1 MKILEQKQLTEAP
14 TLIPGTAKYQHLA
27 YVEAYDGLQRR
38 DYTFVAYK
46 ETDCDGSWRV
56 HIRSSQTGVT
66 VFEPALI
73 NTQAR
78 STSARGEPWFP
89 WGNDFAPSPRDGR
102 QIQFRVHVANDQP
115 LEIEMLV
122 QLRKV
127 DGSIKTAKSMTFPWP
142 LN

>member
-1 MKILEQKQLTEAP
+1 MPAF
-14 TLIPGTAKYQHLA
+14 IPGNAKYQHLA
-27 YVEAYDGLQRR
+27 YVEAYDGAQRR

-46 ETDCDGSWRV
+46 ETDRDGSWRV

-89 WGNDFAPSPRDGR
+89 WGNDFDPSPRGGG

-127 DGSIKTAKSMTFPWP
+127 DGSIKMAKSMTFPWP